1 MRMTRRDL
9 LKTAGFASVAN
20 PFVDEQYRLSPRPPA
35 QVGGEAA
42 TISREG
48 GRFIS
53 LIGANEW
60 FHNPRDRWP
69 DAVNVGAV
77 SRFAKGAADLALAV
91 ANQLS

>member
-9 LKTAGFASVAN
+9 LKTAGFASVAK
-20 PFVDEQYRLSPRPPA
+20 RRS
-35 QVGGEAA
+35 AA
-42 TISREG
+42 TVGREG
-48 GRFIS
+48 GRFVS

-60 FHNPRDRWP
+60 FHNPRDRRP

>member
-1 MRMTRRDL
+1 
-9 LKTAGFASVAN
+9 
-20 PFVDEQYRLSPRPPA
+20 
-35 QVGGEAA
+35 
-42 TISREG
+42 
-48 GRFIS
+48 